1 MSSYRPERVAG
12 QIHKVISELLLSG
25 EIKDPRVALITLTEV
40 SVTRDLSLAR
50 IFYTCLGDE
59 EQRREAADGLVR
71 VAPFVRRLLGQE
83 MRLRHM
89 PELRF
94 EYDKSSDTG
103 RRIEELLRGES
114 GDDPHDC

>member
-1 MSSYRPERVAG
+1 M
-12 QIHKVISELLLSG
+12 HKVISELLLSG

-59 EQRREAADGLVR
+59 GQKREAAEGLVR
-71 VAPFVRRLLGQE
+71 VTPFVRRLLGQQ

-94 EYDKSSDTG
+94 EYDSSSDTG
-103 RRIEELLRGES
+103 RRIEELLRGTSSDEQ
-114 GDDPHDC
+114 HDS

>member
-12 QIHKVISELLLSG
+12 QMHKVISELLLSG

-40 SVTRDLSLAR
+40 SVTRDLRLAR
-50 IFYTCLGDE
+50 VFYTCLGDA
-59 EQRREAADGLVR
+59 EQKREAAEGLMK

-83 MRLRHM
+83 MSLRHI

-94 EYDKSSDTG
+94 EYDSSSDKG
-103 RRIEELLRGES
+103 RRIEELLRGTSSDE
-114 GDDPHDC
+114 PHDS

>member
-40 SVTRDLSLAR
+40 SVTRDLRLAR
-50 IFYTCLGDE
+50 VFYSCLGDD
-59 EQRREAADGLVR
+59 EQKASAAQGLAK
-71 VAPFVRRLLGQE
+71 VAPFVRRLLGQQ
-83 MRLRHM
+83 MRLRHV

-94 EYDKSSDTG
+94 EYDQSSETG
-103 RRIEELLRGES
+103 RRIDELLREAKGPDSDGE
-114 GDDPHDC
+114 

>member
-40 SVTRDLSLAR
+40 SVTRDLSMAR
-50 IFYTCLGDE
+50 VFYTCLGDAQ
-59 EQRREAADGLVR
+59 QRLEAADGLVR
-71 VAPFVRRLLGQE
+71 VAPFVRRLLGKE

-94 EYDKSSDTG
+94 EYDKSADTG
-103 RRIEELLRGES
+103 RRIEELLRGTDCDEL
-114 GDDPHDC
+114 HDN